1 MPQTQ
6 TQCPN
11 CMQPVTAEVQQL
23 FDIGQDP
30 QDKQRLL
37 GGAVNVLQCPHCGFQ
52 GSLGTPIV
60 YHDPAKE
67 LLLTYFPPEM
77 NKPMEEQERAIG
89 PMIQRVTDNLPQ
101 EQRKAYLLKPQQM
114 FTYKTLVETIL
125 QSDGITKEMIE
136 AQEKRM
142 DLIRR
147 LVATTAESLEEVV
160 KQEADLVDADFFT
173 LFNRILQSTLSA
185 QDEEGV
191 QNLAAIQ
198 DALLE
203 HTEFGR
209 QLRQQAEEIEA
220 ARATLSEA
228 GDQLTREMLL
238 DILVEAAD
246 KEVRLNALVSL
257 ARGGLDYEFFQIL
270 SGRLEAAEGDERDQL
285 TKLREDL
292 LEITKGIDEQLQ
304 TRLGAAQK
312 NLEALLEAENPV
324 EALAQNPG
332 LLDDFFI
339 QVLNQAL
346 AKAQQEDKQERL
358 AKLTPI
364 VQLIQQLITPG
375 SNPELMEALL
385 DAPDDAAR
393 NQIVDEHA
401 DEISP
406 QFVESL
412 SGMMMQLEDSED
424 KELAEKVKAAYR
436 AVLKSSMRRGMQ
448 APDADS

>member
-1 MPQTQ
+1 
-6 TQCPN
+6 
-11 CMQPVTAEVQQL
+11 MQPVTAEVQQL

-77 NKPMEEQERAIG
+77 NKSMEEQERAIG

-114 FTYKTLVETIL
+114 FTYQTLVETIL
-125 QSDGITKEMIE
+125 QADGITKEMIE

-147 LVATTAESLEEVV
+147 LVATTAETLEAVI

-185 QDEEGV
+185 QDEEGI
-191 QNLAAIQ
+191 QKLGAIQ

-203 HTEFGR
+203 QTEFGR

-228 GDQLTREMLL
+228 GDQLTREKLL
-238 DILVEAAD
+238 DILMEAAEQ
-246 KEVRLNALVSL
+246 EVRLNALVSL

-270 SGRLEAAEGDERDQL
+270 SGRLEAAEGDEKDQL

-304 TRLGAAQK
+304 ARLGAAQQ

-346 AKAQQEDKQERL
+346 AKAQQEDNQERL
-358 AKLTPI
+358 ARLTPI

-375 SNPELMEALL
+375 SNPELMEALM

-393 NQIVDEHA
+393 NQIVNDHA

-406 QFVESL
+406 QFIESL
-412 SGMMMQLEDSED
+412 SAMMMQLEDSED
-424 KELAEKVKAAYR
+424 TELAEKVKAAYR
-436 AVLKSSMRRGMQ
+436 AVLKASMRRGMQ
-448 APDADS
+448 APDAQS

>member
-11 CMQPVTAEVQQL
+11 CKQPVMAEVQQL
-23 FDIGQDP
+23 FDIGQNP

-37 GGAVNVLQCPHCGFQ
+37 SGAVNVLQCPHCGFQ

-77 NKPMEEQERAIG
+77 NKPMEEQERTIG
-89 PMIQRVTDNLPQ
+89 PLIQRVMDSLPQ
-101 EQRKAYLLKPQQM
+101 EQRKAYLLSPQQM
-114 FTYKTLVETIL
+114 FTYQTLVETVL
-125 QSDGITKEMIE
+125 QADGITKEMID

-147 LVATTAESLEEVV
+147 LVGTTEDSLEAVV
-160 KQEADLVDADFFT
+160 KQEAELVDAEFFT
-173 LFNRILQSTLSA
+173 LFNRILQSTLGA
-185 QDEEGV
+185 QDEEGT
-191 QNLAAIQ
+191 QKLATIQ

-203 HTEFGR
+203 YTEFGQ

-220 ARATLSEA
+220 ARASLSEA

-270 SGRLEAAEGDERDQL
+270 SGRIEVAEGAEKDKL

-304 TRLGAAQK
+304 ARLGMAQQ
-312 NLEALLEAENPV
+312 NLEALLETENPA

-346 AKAQQEDKQERL
+346 AKAEQEQNQDRL
-358 AKLTPI
+358 AKLVPL
-364 VQLIQQLITPG
+364 VQLIQQLISPG
-375 SNPELMEALL
+375 ANPELLEALM
-385 DAPDDAAR
+385 DAPDDATR
-393 NQIVDEHA
+393 KQLVEEHA

-406 QFVESL
+406 QFIESL
-412 SGMMMQLEDSED
+412 SAMVMQMEDSDD
-424 KELAEKVKAAYR
+424 KELADKVKAAYR
-436 AVLKSSMRRGMQ
+436 AVLKASMQRGMQ
-448 APDADS
+448 APDAES

>member
-1 MPQTQ
+1 
-6 TQCPN
+6 
-11 CMQPVTAEVQQL
+11 
-23 FDIGQDP
+23 
-30 QDKQRLL
+30 
-37 GGAVNVLQCPHCGFQ
+37 
-52 GSLGTPIV
+52 
-60 YHDPAKE
+60 
-67 LLLTYFPPEM
+67 
-77 NKPMEEQERAIG
+77 
-89 PMIQRVTDNLPQ
+89 MIQRVTDNLPQ

-114 FTYKTLVETIL
+114 FTYQTLVETIL
-125 QSDGITKEMIE
+125 QADGITKEMIE

-160 KQEADLVDADFFT
+160 KQEAELVDADFFT

-185 QDEEGV
+185 QDEEGI
-191 QNLAAIQ
+191 QKLAAVQ

-228 GDQLTREMLL
+228 GDQLTREKLL

-270 SGRLEAAEGDERDQL
+270 SGRLEAAEGDEKDQL
-285 TKLREDL
+285 SKLREDL

-304 TRLGAAQK
+304 ARLGAAQQ
-312 NLEALLEAENPV
+312 NLEALLESENPV
-324 EALAQNPG
+324 EALAQNPS

-346 AKAQQEDKQERL
+346 AKAQQEDNQERL

-375 SNPELMEALL
+375 SNPELMEALM

-393 NQIVDEHA
+393 NQIVGEHA

-436 AVLKSSMRRGMQ
+436 AVLKASMRRGMQ
-448 APDADS
+448 APDAER